1 MAFSFSANLSGSAFR
16 FARHVPDGLLS
27 RSVAFRR
34 GFVFQAGTPP
44 KKEYM
49 SLLIGKED
57 QHSEDRLLANAWS
70 KDYIRRREKVAS
82 RHWSDARALTTPIKR
97 LRKQNGQNRE
107 PH

>member
-70 KDYIRRREKVAS
+70 KDYIRRREKVAAVIGQTREHS
-82 RHWSDARALTTPIKR
+82 RR
-97 LRKQNGQNRE
+97 Q
-107 PH
+107 